1 MARKMY
7 ALGILLILVFGVIAS
22 LTYGR
27 SPAGARTL
35 NNGIDVLGNITN
47 LPNAPDV
54 VYQQLLPVA
63 QQIVTARQALDVAEK
78 EFGFSD
84 TQIDP
89 QARAVPVVVSV
100 GPPPHYQNMAA
111 WVVTRDIDW
120 YLPTPLGHKG
130 RQAHKMCIIIDATTG
145 RYIMA
150 YSAGS
155 ITQLQQ

>member
-1 MARKMY
+1 MARKRY
-7 ALGILLILVFGVIAS
+7 ALSILLILVFGGVVLLAS
-22 LTYGR
+22 GR
-27 SPAGARTL
+27 SPAGARTPA
-35 NNGIDVLGNITN
+35 NGIEAPGNITD
-47 LPNAPDV
+47 LPSAPDV
-54 VYQQLLPVA
+54 VYQRPLSVA
-63 QQIVTARQALDVAEK
+63 QQVLTARQALDAAEK

-89 QARAVPVVVSV
+89 QARAVPVVVSA
-100 GPPPHYQNMAA
+100 GLPPHYQNMAA

-145 RYIMA
+145 KYIMA